1 LYLTEILSVANHAQ
15 GSFAVVVLGIDIDT
29 PLYQTLGNSE
39 KVFSYGNVQERV
51 VFSTAGVYVGAQ
63 LDQFYGKSSV
73 FTEAHMSFIVR
84 QIVNVVS
91 PNLLVSSRLILLNE
105 CK

>member
-51 VFSTAGVYVGAQ
+51 FRI
-63 LDQFYGKSSV
+63 
-73 FTEAHMSFIVR
+73 H
-84 QIVNVVS
+84 
-91 PNLLVSSRLILLNE
+91 
-105 CK
+105 